1 MDDSS
6 PLCCDVSMGASSRR
20 DQPREFMESRN
31 DDDAMVG
38 ICVWVWG
45 VCVSECYATQGGSS
59 GFGLTDLM
67 QEYMPVVDS
76 DNLLGSMPLESHR
89 GERYEWGCRAAREGV

>member
-1 MDDSS
+1 MDDSR
-6 PLCCDVSMGASSRR
+6 PLCCDVSMEASSRR
-20 DQPREFMESRN
+20 DQPREFMESLN
-31 DDDAMVG
+31 DDDAMAA
-38 ICVWVWG
+38 ICVYVCVN

-76 DNLLGSMPLESHR
+76 DNLLHQ
-89 GERYEWGCRAAREGV
+89 CR

>member
-1 MDDSS
+1 
-6 PLCCDVSMGASSRR
+6 MGASSRR

-31 DDDAMVG
+31 DDDAMVWYMCMCMG
-38 ICVWVWG
+38 YGWG

-89 GERYEWGCRAAREGV
+89 GESMCVGMPCRRVRE